1 MFRRLG
7 VRGKVLATLVT
18 PAVVLVIAAAYIIGL
33 SVADAM
39 RAQQTAD
46 LVAALE
52 YQDQA
57 GTAFAQERAY
67 NIVAMIDDSESGT
80 GARLA
85 LLQGTPELDENGQP
99 VTKDGQPVWAA
110 PAAQAQTITALDA
123 RDEELLNIDISMLDQ
138 RVKDAVAQTIED
150 RAAITDVQKK
160 VSEGRLT
167 ERVATDAYG
176 TYIDGALEVM
186 DAIADTSEDRD
197 LGTRLEAY
205 FAIDQLMLTNTYER
219 PVVGLAL
226 GIFNGY
232 PAEIRRPPRGP
243 SRCAVPTW

>member
-67 NIVAMIDDSESGT
+67 NIVAMIDSSAT
-80 GARLA
+80 GDQARVA
-85 LLQGTPELDENGQP
+85 LLRGTPKLGEDGKQ
-99 VTKDGQPVWAA
+99 VMDKDGNPVWAA
-110 PAAQAQTITALDA
+110 PAAQAQTITA
-123 RDEELLNIDISMLDQ
+123 
-138 RVKDAVAQTIED
+138 VCC
-150 RAAITDVQKK
+150 
-160 VSEGRLT
+160 GR
-167 ERVATDAYG
+167 
-176 TYIDGALEVM
+176 
-186 DAIADTSEDRD
+186 
-197 LGTRLEAY
+197 
-205 FAIDQLMLTNTYER
+205 
-219 PVVGLAL
+219 
-226 GIFNGY
+226 
-232 PAEIRRPPRGP
+232 
-243 SRCAVPTW
+243 